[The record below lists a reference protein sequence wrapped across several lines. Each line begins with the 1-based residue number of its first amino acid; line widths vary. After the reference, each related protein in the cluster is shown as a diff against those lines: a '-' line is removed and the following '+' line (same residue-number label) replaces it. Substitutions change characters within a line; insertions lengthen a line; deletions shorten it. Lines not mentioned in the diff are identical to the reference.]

1 MQKIK
6 TIKKFYTPKENIMKK
21 FYITTPIY
29 YPSNKLTLGN
39 CYTTV
44 VCDAIARFH
53 RNLGDDVFFLTGTD
67 EHGQKIE
74 KIANEKGLKEIDYLN
89 EIVADTKKLWE
100 ELNISYDKFIRTTD
114 SYHEK
119 TASKIFD
126 MLYEKGEIYKS
137 EYKGKYCVPC
147 ESFWTDEQLV
157 DGKCPDCGRDVIEAN
172 EESYFFKLSKYEN
185 ALRELYK
192 NNPEFLQPVSRANEM
207 INNFFN
213 TGLKDLCVSRKT
225 VKWGIPVSFD
235 KEQTIYVWIDALSN
249 YLSALGFLSDDDQN
263 FKKFWPAD
271 VHVVGK
277 EIVRFH
283 AIIWPAILMALD
295 IPLPKQIFG
304 HGWLT
309 FNNGKLS
316 KSKAVDKK
324 EVIDP
329 RILDTRYTSD
339 SVRNFLIGEISF
351 GQDGPYSQEGFL
363 NSYNGILANKVGNI
377 ASRLTGMVIK
387 YNGGIIEN
395 GENYQEIDTEFKSN
409 ILKLKN
415 ECINNMLELK
425 PTLSYKSALKI
436 IDECNLYIDN
446 NKPWELAKDE
456 ANKSRINTILYNA
469 IQSMLEAYALL
480 NAFLPQSTSKILKI
494 FNINNVKIIAEEIF
508 NFDINGKVLEKGEP
522 LFARLDIAKELAEL
536 NEIANS

>member
-1 MQKIK
+1 MS
-6 TIKKFYTPKENIMKK
+6 K

-44 VCDAIARFH
+44 LCDAIARFH
-53 RNLGDDVFFLTGTD
+53 RALGEEVFFLTGTD
-67 EHGQKIE
+67 EHGQKIA
-74 KIANEKGLKEIDYLN
+74 KIASEKGLKEIDYLN
-89 EIVADTKKLWE
+89 EIVADTKNLWK

-114 SYHEK
+114 YSHEQ

-126 MLYEKGEIYKS
+126 ELYKKGEIYKS
-137 EYKGKYCVPC
+137 TYVGKYCVPC
-147 ESFWTDEQLV
+147 ESFWSNEQLK
-157 DGKCPDCGRDVIEAN
+157 DGKCPDCGREVVEAN
-172 EESYFFKLSKYEN
+172 EESYFFKLSKYEQ
-185 ALRELYK
+185 ALRKLYK
-192 NNPEFLQPVSRANEM
+192 DNPNFLVPSSRANEM
-207 INNFFN
+207 INNFFDQ
-213 TGLKDLCVSRKT
+213 GLKDLCVSRKT

-249 YLSALGFLSDDDQN
+249 YISALGYLSNDDSL

-283 AIIWPAILMALD
+283 SIIWPAILMALD
-295 IPLPKQIFG
+295 LPLPKQIFG

-329 RILDTRYTSD
+329 RILIARYTSD

-363 NSYNGILANKVGNI
+363 NSFNGILANKVGNI
-377 ASRLTGMVIK
+377 FSRLTGMVLK
-387 YNGGIIEN
+387 YNNGTIEYAN
-395 GENYQEIDTEFKSN
+395 KNEPIDEQFKNSVQE
-409 ILKLKN
+409 LKN
-415 ECINNMLELK
+415 DCISKMLELK

-436 IDECNLYIDN
+436 IDECNTYIDN
-446 NKPWELAKDE
+446 NKPWELAKEDD
-456 ANKSRINTILYNA
+456 KTDRIKTILYNA
-469 IQSMLEAYALL
+469 LQGMLEAYTLL
-480 NAFLPQSTSKILKI
+480 NAFLPESTKKVLDI
-494 FNINNVKIIAEEIF
+494 FNIKNFVIDRNSCF
-508 NFDINGKVLEKGEP
+508 NFDIDKIQLEKYPP
-522 LFARLDIAKELAEL
+522 LFARLDIQKELAEL
-536 NEIANS
+536 DEIANS